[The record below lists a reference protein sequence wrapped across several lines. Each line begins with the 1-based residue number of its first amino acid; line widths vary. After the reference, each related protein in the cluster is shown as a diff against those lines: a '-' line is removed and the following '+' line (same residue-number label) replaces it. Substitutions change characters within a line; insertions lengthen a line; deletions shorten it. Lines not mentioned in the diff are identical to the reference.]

1 LSPSPRAVSVQRA
14 GPCSACTT
22 RVSGRQPASS
32 AWGSCSGA
40 GTDLTKMRTRRSR
53 ARRRPLR
60 YRHTPRAASFLRAW
74 LQLFDL
80 RDGLCSAERPERLQ
94 HPQRRPA
101 RCAAGSQGRADYH
114 VRRDKLRGL
123 RCACPPQSARR
134 AVCAPRGTFARSDRP
149 GASHRGRGGA
159 RRPLQERATTPP
171 ASTSSCQSSAP
182 GCRPPPALPRPR
194 APALS
199 RGNAR
204 LQNPTKNAAESP
216 KLDGRWKM
224 LWTDEREVRPR
235 PRPRPRPHGGG
246 GGARG
251 VAAAAVSPSSSSS
264 GSSGSSEGGI
274 CRGGAPDAAA
284 ARRRCCSWW
293 RRAFSGTHASPSTRQ
308 RRARRARRKQPAGAA
323 ASPGAGLRRAGGRA
337 RVRRGAGL
345 RRGGGL
351 AEQRGG
357 VRQRKPPRGAELLR
371 APRLTARPAPAPPR
385 RPAPRAG
392 ARRRDAAPGAAA
404 STSSSGRRC

>member
-53 ARRRPLR
+53 ARRRPPR
-60 YRHTPRAASFLRAW
+60 YHHTPRAASFLRAW
-74 LQLFDL
+74 L
-80 RDGLCSAERPERLQ
+80 RAERPERLQ

-235 PRPRPRPHGGG
+235 PRPRPHGGGGGG